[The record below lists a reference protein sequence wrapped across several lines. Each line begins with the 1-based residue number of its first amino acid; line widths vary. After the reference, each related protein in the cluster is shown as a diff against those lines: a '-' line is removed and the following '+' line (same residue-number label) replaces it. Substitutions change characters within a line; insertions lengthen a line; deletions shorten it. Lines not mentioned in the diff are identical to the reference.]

1 VSASLTSGTAAGRP
15 SQIKIRDERQRVP
28 AALGTMLDK
37 ILFWVVLVWMV
48 ALLVMA
54 VRAVREVWKEDS
66 RETAE
71 PDAAD
76 PSRTS
81 AADATKP
88 DNSST
93 GQ

>member
-1 VSASLTSGTAAGRP
+1 
-15 SQIKIRDERQRVP
+15 
-28 AALGTMLDK
+28 MLDK

-66 RETAE
+66 REKTE
-71 PDAAD
+71 PNAAD

-88 DNSST
+88 DT

>member
-1 VSASLTSGTAAGRP
+1 
-15 SQIKIRDERQRVP
+15 
-28 AALGTMLDK
+28 MLDK

-54 VRAVREVWKEDS
+54 VRTVREVWKEDS

-76 PSRTS
+76 PSRTR

>member
-1 VSASLTSGTAAGRP
+1 
-15 SQIKIRDERQRVP
+15 
-28 AALGTMLDK
+28 MLDR

-66 RETAE
+66 RETTE

-76 PSRTS
+76 T
-81 AADATKP
+81 
-88 DNSST
+88 
-93 GQ
+93 